1 MPGGRPSVY
10 KPEYAEAARSL
21 CAMGAINET
30 LAARF
35 EVSRSTIDRWIAAIP
50 EFREAVLQGREAADG
65 AVVSALFARATG
77 MQRKMT
83 RVFCHNGQPI
93 TVDYMVELPPD
104 VRACMFWL
112 RNRQPRQWRESRP
125 PADAGADVDVSEPA
139 ESGRS
144 AQGEVVEGAAAT
156 EDQGEADAA
165 LLIGKSLAEIAEIAQ
180 IAETPP
186 SAAPESGSD
195 WQNACGNCGNP
206 LARAGATP
214 VARHHLE
221 RGPPGPHHDSARTL
235 RSVRCMNAPRERRAP
250 REEAPASCSRSTA
263 RRRTASTSRRRSA
276 PAGPTG
282 WDRSRSGWC

>member
-21 CAMGAINET
+21 CARGAINET
-30 LAARF
+30 LAAQF

-50 EFREAVLQGREAADG
+50 DFREAVLQGREAADG

-77 MQRKMT
+77 MERKMT

-112 RNRQPRQWRESRP
+112 RNRQPRQWREARP
-125 PADAGADVDVSEPA
+125 LGDAAADVDVSEPA

-144 AQGEVVEGAAAT
+144 ARADGADGAAAT
-156 EDQGEADAA
+156 EDQGQADAA
-165 LLIGKSLAEIAEIAQ
+165 LLIGESLAEIAQ
-180 IAETPP
+180 IAEIPP
-186 SAAPESGSD
+186 SAAPDAGTD
-195 WQNACGNCGNP
+195 WQNASGNCGNP
-206 LARAGATP
+206 LAGARATR

-221 RGPPGPHHDSARTL
+221 RGPPGPPHDFARTL
-235 RSVRCMNAPRERRAP
+235 SRCAA
-250 REEAPASCSRSTA
+250 
-263 RRRTASTSRRRSA
+263 
-276 PAGPTG
+276 
-282 WDRSRSGWC
+282 

>member
-50 EFREAVLQGREAADG
+50 DFREAVLQGREAADG
-65 AVVSALFARATG
+65 AVVAALFARATG

-93 TVDYMVELPPD
+93 TVDYRVEEPPD

-125 PADAGADVDVSEPA
+125 LADAAADLGVSEPA

-144 AQGEVVEGAAAT
+144 AQAEVVEGAAAP
-156 EDQGEADAA
+156 EDQGDADAA
-165 LLIGKSLAEIAEIAQ
+165 LLIGGSLAEIAEIAQ

-195 WQNACGNCGNP
+195 WQNASGNCGNCGNP
-206 LARAGATP
+206 LAGARATRG
-214 VARHHLE
+214 ARHHLE
-221 RGPPGPHHDSARTL
+221 RGPPGPHHDFARTL
-235 RSVRCMNAPRERRAP
+235 SRCAA
-250 REEAPASCSRSTA
+250 
-263 RRRTASTSRRRSA
+263 
-276 PAGPTG
+276 
-282 WDRSRSGWC
+282 